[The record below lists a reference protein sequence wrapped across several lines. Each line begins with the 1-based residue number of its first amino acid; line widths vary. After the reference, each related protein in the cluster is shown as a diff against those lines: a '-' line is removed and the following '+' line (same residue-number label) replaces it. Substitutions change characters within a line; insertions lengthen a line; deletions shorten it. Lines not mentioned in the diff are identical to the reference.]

1 MTKMLLGVLLAL
13 SCSALAQDT
22 RPPVTSEVVITKLS
36 PPIYPPLALQA
47 RTTGTVELSVTVR
60 RDGSIESVAVVSGHP
75 LLRDAALDSAR
86 HTEWECKGCS
96 EAAITHRFEYKF
108 EHGEPLSCTRWGTAV
123 NGDPIYDKPKA
134 HVTQSGD
141 TITTIDSPVPT
152 CDPAAE
158 LRKVRSSKCL
168 YLWRCGVREVEK
180 KP

>member
-22 RPPVTSEVVITKLS
+22 RQRVTSEVAIAKLS

-47 RTTGTVELSVTVR
+47 RITGTVELNVTVR
-60 RDGSIESVAVVSGHP
+60 RDGRIESVAVVSGHP
-75 LLRDAALDSAR
+75 LLRDAAVASAR
-86 HTEWECKGCS
+86 STEWECKGC

-108 EHGEPLSCTRWGTAV
+108 EHGEPLPCTRWGTAA
-123 NGDPIYDKPKA
+123 NGDVVYDKPAA

-141 TITTIDSPVPT
+141 TITTIDSPVPN

-158 LRKVRSSKCL
+158 LHKVRSPKCL